1 MPIPD
6 SIKKHRPVGTEI
18 QEHGGRYYVY
28 KVKAVYDP
36 ITKKSRRKSEGCI
49 GQIFEDIG
57 YVANKK
63 KDTSQNIVKEYGAT
77 AFLCAQS
84 SDVKNDL
91 LSIFGKDG
99 LRLYVLAILKL
110 LTNTTQKNMSV
121 AYDRSYISEML
132 PEVHISKNT
141 LSEFIEK
148 VGLMRN
154 EVVAFF
160 KKTGPA
166 EGSNIIFD
174 GSSFCSGSTHNP
186 YVNYG
191 YNPNYPMKSQIR
203 LIYGFNVDSNL
214 PVYFNV
220 IPGNISD
227 KMAFVGCMK
236 ESGIKNCTIILD
248 NGFFSRKDLKYMSD
262 ENLSFVLPLAQNIS
276 VVKNFDL
283 DKLDK
288 EHNLF
293 MYHKRTIK
301 YCLVTENYLDGYSV
315 YAYFDKDQRR
325 ELISNYYRKNNISEE
340 FLSEKE
346 QELIDE
352 ETKYFGITFLVSNGI
367 DGLWKPELIYRQ
379 YKKRW
384 NIEEMFDTHKNT
396 LGFTMKYEATG
407 NSQNGWAFVE
417 YLALMI
423 YMKAEVALEKNA
435 LTKTYTVHDA
445 LLRFAAVVKC
455 KVNNTWENWN
465 LDSKIKEQLQT
476 LGVEFN

>member
-1 MPIPD
+1 M
-6 SIKKHRPVGTEI
+6 
-18 QEHGGRYYVY
+18 RY
-28 KVKAVYDP
+28 
-36 ITKKSRRKSEGCI
+36 C
-49 GQIFEDIG
+49 
-57 YVANKK
+57 
-63 KDTSQNIVKEYGAT
+63 
-77 AFLCAQS
+77 
-84 SDVKNDL
+84 
-91 LSIFGKDG
+91 
-99 LRLYVLAILKL
+99 
-110 LTNTTQKNMSV
+110 
-121 AYDRSYISEML
+121 
-132 PEVHISKNT
+132 
-141 LSEFIEK
+141 
-148 VGLMRN
+148 
-154 EVVAFF
+154 
-160 KKTGPA
+160 
-166 EGSNIIFD
+166 
-174 GSSFCSGSTHNP
+174 
-186 YVNYG
+186 
-191 YNPNYPMKSQIR
+191 
-203 LIYGFNVDSNL
+203 
-214 PVYFNV
+214 
-220 IPGNISD
+220 
-227 KMAFVGCMK
+227 
-236 ESGIKNCTIILD
+236 
-248 NGFFSRKDLKYMSD
+248 
-262 ENLSFVLPLAQNIS
+262 LSFVLPLAQNIS

-379 YKKRW
+379 HKKRW

-455 KVNNTWENWN
+455 KVNNIWENWN
-465 LDSKIKEQLQT
+465 LDSKIKDQLQT